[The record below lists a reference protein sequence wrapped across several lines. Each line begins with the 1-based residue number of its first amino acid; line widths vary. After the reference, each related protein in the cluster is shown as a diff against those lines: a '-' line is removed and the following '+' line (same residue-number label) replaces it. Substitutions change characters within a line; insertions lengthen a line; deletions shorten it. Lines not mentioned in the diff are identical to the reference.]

1 MIQSHRHSVGT
12 FVALTLASLWLWGCS
27 GPREDVRVSFCK
39 ELVKTRVEAPASLR
53 WTSAETH
60 PRGRSG
66 LSVVLGFEEQGA
78 AGPGRPRQ
86 ATCHYGY
93 DAVEDTAMTLSD
105 PLSAYA
111 TSPETM
117 TIDGEPLPRP
127 VLAES
132 IKNAMIQQGKALL
145 DRARQGVE
153 DATGMAREWIETGK
167 GN

>member
-1 MIQSHRHSVGT
+1 MIQSHRHSIVT
-12 FVALTLASLWLWGCS
+12 LVALTLATLWLGGCA

-39 ELVKTRVEAPASLR
+39 ALVKTRVEAPASLR

-86 ATCHYGY
+86 AICHYWY
-93 DAVEDTAMTLSD
+93 DAVDDTALTLSD

-111 TSPETM
+111 TSPATM
-117 TIDGEPLPRP
+117 TIDGESLPPP

-132 IKNAMIQQGKALL
+132 IKQAMIQQGEALINH
-145 DRARQGVE
+145 ARQGIE
-153 DATGMAREWIETGK
+153 DAAGMAREWIETGK
-167 GN
+167 RN